1 LVGLVLMAM
10 WLPVAGDYFFRFM
23 HAGCQSFFRILP
35 CKNTLEVLTGIDL
48 DGDGTTGSSSQAT
61 ATRRPPRRLV
71 GGPMHAVA
79 ARMQAMNNQ
88 LERKSGRDLDG
99 DGIPG
104 VSSEVDARANTRLLL
119 AASRSLR
126 KLECESNGTADILA
140 VAQARSPLQKAKLAV
155 KAALC
160 SELLQSWIFLV
171 AVMLAGAAIV
181 QHLEYEGARQSAV
194 EWWEAYTVMME
205 EFEAESLRASEDGE
219 LDSKL
224 TEQVEKA
231 LALLDSMGTC
241 SAPANPATEPKAM
254 EWTFDASLLYMFY
267 IVSTIGYGDIN
278 VGTTGGKEFVM
289 VFDIIGLWAFG
300 WASDTVTQVL
310 ESAISWLSETAASAY
325 ARRRAQLSPKLVV
338 VPTNDDDDEE
348 EEVLE
353 GKIPAAAGPSPLFVV
368 MTTMVVAGVFV
379 LFCTLTFYAIE
390 QQPDGAAWTLFDTFW
405 FVFIS
410 STSIGLGDMSP
421 AWGRTEQT
429 AYMSITM
436 FFALVVISLATGAMV
451 SGFQEH
457 IVKSK
462 DVLEKM
468 TGLDL
473 DGDGKTGDTKAI
485 APEE

>member
-23 HAGCQSFFRILP
+23 HAGCHAFFRILP
-35 CKNTLEVLTGIDL
+35 CKNALEVLTGIDL
-48 DGDGTTGSSSQAT
+48 DGDGTTGSSSET
-61 ATRRPPRRLV
+61 NDTRRPPRRLV

-79 ARMQAMNNQ
+79 ARMQALHAVAVMT
-88 LERKSGRDLDG
+88 SGRDLDG
-99 DGIPG
+99 DRVLGA
-104 VSSEVDARANTRLLL
+104 SSEVDAIAKKWILLY
-119 AASRSLR
+119 ASRSLR
-126 KLECESNGTADILA
+126 KSEGGNGTADILA
-140 VAQARSPLQKAKLAV
+140 AVQERSPLQKAGLAV
-155 KAALC
+155 KGALC
-160 SELLQSWIFLV
+160 SELLQSWIVLV

-219 LDSKL
+219 VDSKL

-254 EWTFDASLLYMFY
+254 EWTFDASLLYTFY

-289 VFDIIGLWAFG
+289 VFAIIGLWAFG

-310 ESAISWLSETAASAY
+310 ESAISWLSKTAASAY

-338 VPTNDDDDEE
+338 VPTNDNDDEE
-348 EEVLE
+348 EALE
-353 GKIPAAAGPSPLFVV
+353 GKMPAVAGPSPLFVV
-368 MTTMVVAGVFV
+368 MTTMVVAGAFV

-405 FVFIS
+405 FVFVS

-429 AYMSITM
+429 AYMTITM
-436 FFALVVISLATGAMV
+436 FFALVVMALATGAMV
-451 SGFQEH
+451 AGFQEH
-457 IVKSK
+457 IVQAEHM
-462 DVLEKM
+462 LEKR

-473 DGDGKTGDTKAI
+473 DGDGKTGDVKAI
-485 APEE
+485 VPK